1 MAFVAETSTTNNI
14 ITKLHLSLLG
24 HMPCSIFYI
33 ISISLSPVS
42 SCLKS
47 FLSASFKAGHTVGD
61 MSRNMLR
68 NMHVTGHVAG
78 HVPSV
83 WQNVPMFNVFRN
95 M

>member
-1 MAFVAETSTTNNI
+1 MQYRS
-14 ITKLHLSLLG
+14 HLNDN
-24 HMPCSIFYI
+24 H
-33 ISISLSPVS
+33 
-42 SCLKS
+42 
-47 FLSASFKAGHTVGD
+47 KAGHTLGD

-95 M
+95 MLQEIGLVLFCFRNILL